1 MRFATDAKKTGQSM
15 RVTRVQ
21 LKNWKNFQ
29 DVDVTLHS
37 RMFFVGVNAAGKS
50 NFLDAFR
57 FIRDVVEHGVG
68 KAVQGRGGLTKLR
81 CLYVRQEPDI
91 RLAFTID
98 DVWEY
103 ELELTN
109 SKQFPVEIKKECV
122 RKDGTSILNRPDE
135 ADEKDIQRKTQ
146 TALEQVS
153 ANQDFRDIANFFR
166 SIEYRHILPQAVRD
180 PQGFSAVPV
189 MNDPYGRDIVRQ
201 IWATPPRTREA
212 RLRRID
218 EALKIAV
225 PTLTEL
231 KVEMDENRGQ
241 PHLRAKFQHWRPNGA
256 IQNESSFSDGTLRL
270 IVLFWMLLEKGGPLL
285 LEEPELSLNEEIVRQ
300 LPTLFARIIRGK
312 QGRQVLISTHSYA
325 LLDDPGIQPEELLKL
340 EPGNG
345 GTVICPPS
353 DDGTK
358 LMENGLSAAEVV
370 LPEIRQGRME
380 QLSLLSL

>member
-1 MRFATDAKKTGQSM
+1 M

-81 CLYVRQEPDI
+81 CLYARQEPDI
-91 RLAFTID
+91 RLVFSLD
-98 DVWEY
+98 GVWEY

-109 SKQFPVEIKKECV
+109 SKQFPVVIKKECV
-122 RKDGTSILNRPDE
+122 RKNGMIILNRPDE
-135 ADEKDIQRKTQ
+135 ADEKDMQRRTQ

-201 IWATPPRTREA
+201 IWAMPHRTREA

-300 LPTLFARIIRGK
+300 LPTLFARLIRGK

-325 LLDDPGIQPEELLKL
+325 LLDDPGIQPEEVLKL

-345 GTVICPPS
+345 GTAICPPS

>member
-1 MRFATDAKKTGQSM
+1 M
-15 RVTRVQ
+15 RVTRIQ

-37 RMFFVGVNAAGKS
+37 RMFLVGVNAAGKS

-81 CLYVRQEPDI
+81 CLYARQEPDI
-91 RLAFTID
+91 RLVFTLD

-103 ELELTN
+103 ELELT
-109 SKQFPVEIKKECV
+109 SAKYFPVVIKRECV
-122 RKDGTSILNRPDE
+122 RKDGTTILDRPD
-135 ADEKDIQRKTQ
+135 ALDEKDIQRRTQ

-153 ANQDFRDIANFFR
+153 ANQAFRDIANFFR

-201 IWATPPRTREA
+201 IWATPHKTREA

-218 EALKIAV
+218 KALQIAV

-231 KVEMDENRGQ
+231 KVEMDENLGQ

-256 IQNESSFSDGTLRL
+256 IQDESSFSDGTLRL
-270 IVLFWMLLEKGGPLL
+270 IALFWMLLEKGGPLL

-300 LPTLFARIIRGK
+300 LPTLFARLIRGK

-325 LLDDPGIQPEELLKL
+325 LLDDPGIQSEEVLKL
-340 EPGNG
+340 EPGKG
-345 GTVICPPS
+345 GTVMRPLS
-353 DDGTK
+353 DDAAK
-358 LMENGLSAAEVV
+358 LMENGLSAAAAV
-370 LPEIRQGRME
+370 LPEIRQDRME